1 MLYSV
6 LMASV
11 VLLPLILASAGPD
24 ISIRQIQEG
33 EGNDIDI
40 NNEQLTNITLRGGVL
55 LAPPFAI
62 YNEITDT
69 YTGFQGDL
77 LKSLEIFALQDG
89 YNLTFEL
96 SKSPSQ
102 YGDAL
107 DLVANDCNTTTN
119 PNLLEDCNKFDLII
133 GDYYCNA
140 DRSTRVD
147 FSPTFLRTTMS
158 TLKIIKD
165 EKYDDLT
172 KDYTTLTQL
181 QSSETGTAC
190 VPGKFTLLVS
200 FASLYLTCLFNTYA
214 LTCTNICY

>member
-1 MLYSV
+1 
-6 LMASV
+6 
-11 VLLPLILASAGPD
+11 
-24 ISIRQIQEG
+24 
-33 EGNDIDI
+33 
-40 NNEQLTNITLRGGVL
+40 VL

-77 LKSLEIFALQDG
+77 LKSLEIFAYQDG

-107 DLVANDCNTTTN
+107 DLVANDCNTTSN

-165 EKYDDLT
+165 ENDDNALLT
-172 KDYTTLTQL
+172 DYTTLTQL
-181 QSSETGTAC
+181 QSSEDGTAC
-190 VPGKFTLLVS
+190 VPGKFTFVL
-200 FASLYLTCLFNTYA
+200 FAIYLP
-214 LTCTNICY
+214 